1 MTAATATAT
10 RQSAVPDAR
19 LSAAGL
25 LRSEWTKLRSL
36 RSTVWS
42 YVVAVLLVV
51 GLSAVI
57 CVATANHWSQM
68 DPQERAHLDPTQ
80 LSVAGGFLAQ
90 LAIGVLGVL
99 LISGEYSTGMIRSTM
114 SAVPKRLP
122 ALWAKVAIFTV
133 VTFVSM
139 AISAVVAFL
148 FGQKLLRSTGRAAAF
163 GQPDV
168 NRAVLGVALYL
179 TVVGLLG
186 MGLGALLRHSA
197 GAISALV
204 GVLLVLPIIVN
215 FLPSNW
221 QEHVHKYLPG
231 EAGQQVLITVRD
243 AGGQSLSPWVGFSVF
258 LGYAVLVMA
267 LAAVLLKRRDV

>member
-1 MTAATATAT
+1 MSIATDA
-10 RQSAVPDAR
+10 RQSAVPTAH
-19 LSAAGL
+19 LSGAGL

-42 YVVAVLLVV
+42 YVVAVVLVV
-51 GLSAVI
+51 GLSAII
-57 CVATANHWSQM
+57 CAATANHWSQM
-68 DPQERAHLDPTQ
+68 DPQEKAHFDGTQ

-99 LISGEYSTGMIRSTM
+99 LISGDYSTGMIRSTM
-114 SAVPKRLP
+114 TAVPKRLP
-122 ALWAKVAIFTV
+122 ALWAKVAVFTV

-139 AISAVVAFL
+139 GIAAVAAFL
-148 FGQKLLRSTGRAAAF
+148 LGQRLLRSTGQASSF
-163 GQPDV
+163 GQPNV
-168 NRAVLGVALYL
+168 NRAILGVALYL

-197 GAISALV
+197 GAIAALV

-231 EAGQQVLITVRD
+231 EAGQQVILTVRD
-243 AGGQSLSPWVGFSVF
+243 AGGQSLAPWVGFGVF
-258 LGYAVLVMA
+258 VAYAAAVMA
-267 LAAVLLKRRDV
+267 IAAVLMTRRDV